1 MEEKNLPE
9 LSVVKSDYH
18 LSLNILDIISFLG
31 KNKLEYLGDEVATEI
46 VTEFNALVEEEF
58 YLTPG
63 MSGLDIREQ
72 FHKLPNKTK
81 NTMKNQVIIHGLVSK
96 SFFNNLIRFSSE
108 ENEFLLRDDEVKG
121 SLVNMFSILVI
132 ITSLLILYIYHSTAG
147 YREVLKNTMS
157 SRAIETVMELI
168 NHYLQ

>member
-1 MEEKNLPE
+1 MEERNLPD

-46 VTEFNALVEEEF
+46 VTSYNSFVDEAFHLSPAMTGTEIRNLF
-58 YLTPG
+58 Y
-63 MSGLDIREQ
+63 R
-72 FHKLPNKTK
+72 LPNVTK
-81 NTMKNQVIIHGLVSK
+81 NTMKSQVIIHGFVSK
-96 SFFNNLIRFSSE
+96 TFFNNLIRFSSE

-132 ITSLLILYIYHSTAG
+132 ITCLLIWFGYQSTAS
-147 YREVLKNTMS
+147 YREVLSNTISGQLVEMV
-157 SRAIETVMELI
+157 RELI
-168 NHYLQ
+168 NHYLP

>member
-1 MEEKNLPE
+1 MEERNLPD

-18 LSLNILDIISFLG
+18 LSLNILDIIAFLG

-46 VTEFNALVEEEF
+46 VTEFNTHVEEDF
-58 YLTPG
+58 YLTPH
-63 MSGLDIREQ
+63 MSGVDIREQ
-72 FHKLPNKTK
+72 FHRLPNITK
-81 NTMKNQVIIHGLVSK
+81 NLMKHQIIIHGFVSK

-132 ITSLLILYIYHSTAG
+132 ITCLLISYIYNSTSG
-147 YREVLKNTMS
+147 YREVLENTLS
-157 SRAIETVMELI
+157 SRVVATVIDLI
-168 NHYLQ
+168 NHYLP

>member
-1 MEEKNLPE
+1 MEERNLPE

-46 VTEFNALVEEEF
+46 VTEFNALVEEDF
-58 YLTPG
+58 YLTPS

-72 FHKLPNKTK
+72 FHKLPNAIK
-81 NTMKNQVIIHGLVSK
+81 NTMKSQVIIHGFVSK

-132 ITSLLILYIYHSTAG
+132 ITCLLILYIYHSTAG
-147 YREVLKNTMS
+147 YREVLEDTMS
-157 SRAIETVMELI
+157 SRVVATVIELV
-168 NHYLQ
+168 NHYLP

>member
-1 MEEKNLPE
+1 MEERNLPD

-46 VTEFNALVEEEF
+46 VTEFNTHVEEDF
-58 YLTPG
+58 YLAPH
-63 MSGLDIREQ
+63 MSGVEIREQ
-72 FHKLPNKTK
+72 FHRLPNITK
-81 NTMKNQVIIHGLVSK
+81 NLMKSQIIIHGFVSK

-132 ITSLLILYIYHSTAG
+132 ITCLLISYIYNSTSG
-147 YREVLKNTMS
+147 YREVLENTLS
-157 SRAIETVMELI
+157 SRVVATVIDLI
-168 NHYLQ
+168 NHYLP